1 MLCRLA
7 NFSKCSLP
15 TYVNFGLSIMK
26 KLLDLSNEN
35 RLNILGGH
43 KMDVSLTLKMAIFV
57 LSYYIIYSNH
67 SFCQELCIERN
78 LSP

>member
-35 RLNILGGH
+35 RLNIR
-43 KMDVSLTLKMAIFV
+43 VSQTIVVNVQTGKLMLAT
-57 LSYYIIYSNH
+57 
-67 SFCQELCIERN
+67 SF
-78 LSP
+78 SG